1 MRVYFRITLCC
12 MLISLF
18 LIAPCSGEELV
29 KVSWSPETVKQG
41 DVLCVTVRPE
51 NEVTSVKGDL
61 DGTPIYFYKQ
71 NEGERAGIVGVDL
84 ATAPGRHYLRVE
96 VTDPAGETFEQVFQL
111 IVRDGG
117 FEVQRLTLSEKMV
130 TLQGEILE
138 RYLAE
143 HRKTKQ
149 IFNHVRPQRLWQQPF
164 IIPVVGPITST
175 FGLRRILNDKPRS
188 PHSGVD
194 IGAPTGTEVG
204 ACNDGIV
211 VLTQELYLE
220 GKTIIIDHGFG
231 LYSIYMHLSEM
242 QVNEGQWVRA
252 GDVIGLVGATGRVT
266 GPHLHWGV
274 KLLGARVDPF
284 SLMRAA
290 VSGE

>member
-1 MRVYFRITLCC
+1 MRAYFRITLCC
-12 MLISLF
+12 ILISLF
-18 LIAPCSGEELV
+18 LILPCSGGELV
-29 KVSWSPETVKQG
+29 KVSWSPQELKQG
-41 DVLCVTVRPE
+41 EVLCVTVRPE
-51 NEVTSVKGDL
+51 AEVTSVKGDL
-61 DGTPIYFYKQ
+61 DGTPIYFY
-71 NEGERAGIVGVDL
+71 ERDGGGFEGIVGVDV
-84 ATAPGRHYLRVE
+84 AVSPGRHYLRVE
-96 VTDPAGETFEQVFQL
+96 VKDPKGESFEQVFQL
-111 IVRDGG
+111 MVKEGG

-130 TLQGEILE
+130 TLEGEILE

-149 IFNHVRPQRLWQQPF
+149 IFNTVRPKRLWQQPF

-220 GKTIIIDHGFG
+220 GKTIIIDHGYG

-266 GPHLHWGV
+266 GAHLHWGI

-284 SLMRAA
+284 SLMRAV

>member
-1 MRVYFRITLCC
+1 MRVHVHIALWWILT
-12 MLISLF
+12 SL
-18 LIAPCSGEELV
+18 LLVVPCAGGGLV
-29 KVSWSPETVKQG
+29 KVSWSPQELKQG
-41 DVLCVTVRPE
+41 EVLCVTVRPE
-51 NEVTSVKGDL
+51 AEVTSVAGDL
-61 DGTPIYFYKQ
+61 DGIPIYFYKQ
-71 NEGERAGIVGVDL
+71 NEGGLAGIVGVDL

-96 VTDPAGETFEQVFQL
+96 VTDSKGESFEQVFQ
-111 IVRDGG
+111 IMVREGG

-130 TLQGEILE
+130 TLEGEILE

-149 IFNHVRPQRLWQQPF
+149 IFNQVRLERLWHQPF
-164 IIPVVGPITST
+164 ICPVDGPITSS

-194 IGAPTGTEVG
+194 IGAPMGTNVG

-211 VLTQELYLE
+211 VLVQELYLE

-242 QVNEGQWVRA
+242 QVNEGQRVRA
-252 GDVIGLVGATGRVT
+252 GTVIGLVGASGRVT
-266 GPHLHWGV
+266 GPHLHWGI

-284 SLMRAA
+284 SLVRAVA
-290 VSGE
+290 PGE